1 MRRSETPRE
10 ARQALYPGNQVQ
22 KVMKARLPL
31 VRQKQ
36 EVRGAQR
43 LRFVKGLLHK
53 ILGIRR
59 KDHSHLPVKSGGQVS
74 VSVLPE
80 LLTDHRVRGLSTVK
94 AAHKEA
100 AVRGNASTQLRTF

>member
-10 ARQALYPGNQVQ
+10 ARQVLYPGNQVQ

-80 LLTDHRVRGLSTVK
+80 LLTDHRVRGLNTAK

-100 AVRGNASTQLRTF
+100 AVRGNAST